1 MADLPRRR
9 APHIVAAGLVALS
22 LTAVG
27 LAGCGGSSSSPS
39 SDTTAASTATGD
51 GANGEPRMSEAAYRT
66 AADKVC
72 ADAGDTA
79 NALESP
85 SSPSTFKTYALGLA
99 SALKDQADGLSGL
112 YPPAA
117 FEAAHQKLVDA
128 NTSLST
134 DFTDA
139 AGQITDAT
147 TPEEATALLKGAAFT
162 KAHDQGVAA
171 AKELGLTEC
180 FSESAN

>member
-1 MADLPRRR
+1 MGR
-9 APHIVAAGLVALS
+9 PHTSRIVAAGLLTLS

-27 LAGCGGSSSSPS
+27 LAGCGGSDTSSAGA
-39 SDTTAASTATGD
+39 TTAAATATAD
-51 GANGEPRMSEAAYRT
+51 GANAEPRMSEADYRT

-85 SSPSTFKTYALGLA
+85 SSPATFKTYALGLA

-117 FEAAHQKLVDA
+117 FEAAHQTMVDA
-128 NTSLST
+128 NNALST
-134 DFTDA
+134 DFTDV
-139 AGQITDAT
+139 AGQITDST
-147 TPEEATALLKGAAFT
+147 TVEEATALLKGAALT
-162 KAHDQGVAA
+162 KAHDEAAAA

-180 FSESAN
+180 FSSTSG